1 MAERSYSEERD
12 SASKFT
18 RLLVFILRG
27 FVILLIGVGLVDF
40 GLTAQSCSGGFFGFG
55 ETCTPTINYSLL
67 GVGVVFMAFSSPI
80 FFLTW
85 KAYKRPERTAIIRE
99 IQQPIM
105 VRCSHCNS
113 TFPKGTSK
121 CYHCGA
127 SLQHRVLLA
136 NGTVG

>member
-18 RLLVFILRG
+18 RLLGFILLG
-27 FVILLIGVGLVDF
+27 FVILLIGVGLVDA
-40 GLTAQSCSGGFFGFG
+40 GLTSESCSGGFFGFG
-55 ETCTPTINYSLL
+55 ETCHPTINYSLL
-67 GVGVVFMAFSSPI
+67 GIGIVFMVFSSPV
-80 FFLTW
+80 FLLAW
-85 KAYKRPERTAIIRE
+85 KAYERPERTTMIRE

-105 VRCSHCNS
+105 VHCSHCNS

-127 SLQHRVLLA
+127 KL
-136 NGTVG
+136 